1 MHKGA
6 KLRFVQSTRMEL
18 YVKSVRKYGAAL
30 IAVLLLGSIIQTN
43 VAEAGMK
50 FAPDIPLLGL
60 LVEDGLEFGRSPNV
74 VFGKG
79 NLDTQETWLRCDDID
94 DKICTDAVG
103 IIGYVNLT
111 VCTDASNVACIA
123 DVWAVDSAGKKIAGK
138 LVKSVP
144 LDYGKFTFKENVALN
159 MPEGTGQGALWQ
171 IPGVINGAGKDT
183 YFVSSQ
189 FMLFQP
195 EKKAGEPIRA
205 GKIFLSEFKTDIS
218 PVEEIPGQY
227 KLIQPRDNGT
237 ARASWVNWGDTGN
250 WYLPDGSRC
259 VGTDVNVCEAVRE
272 FPAGY
277 RFGVSLRMGT
287 KLSGWYHGRLALP
300 EVTIK
305 DWKTGQ
311 EISVEAEPVRVP
323 TLNFSVPNAEIPQ
336 KVRDIV
342 FTDRYF
348 GKNGDGIREARIND
362 GSSSPVMVDLVAA
375 FTPAYKDK
383 ATSTNT
389 TWAFKAMNYGQ
400 NSADV
405 QKCSDN
411 TGNVAGLVTTNALT
425 YLPGPPTF
433 DKESQSLVYK
443 VASPHFEANGSLAS
457 GSYDLSMR
465 SDIARC
471 LYGFS
476 SAPIKAEISITSD
489 DGEKKVATTI
499 VNEKNGWLYLSAKGF
514 TFSSP
519 TINVKLSQE
528 KVVVVPTPT
537 PTPSAVASV
546 APVAKKSVTIT
557 CVKGKTTKKVSGE
570 SPKCPA
576 GYKKK

>member
-1 MHKGA
+1 MG
-6 KLRFVQSTRMEL
+6 F

-30 IAVLLLGSIIQTN
+30 VAALLLGSLVQANTAN
-43 VAEAGMK
+43 AGMK

-60 LVEDGLEFGRSPNV
+60 LIEDGLEFGRSPNV

-79 NLDTQETWLRCDDID
+79 NLDSQETWLRCDDLE
-94 DKICTDAVG
+94 DKICTDAAG

-111 VCTDASNVACIA
+111 VCTDASSVACIA
-123 DVWAVDSAGKKIAGK
+123 DVWAVDSAGKKIPGK

-144 LDYGKFTFKENVALN
+144 LDYGKFTFKENVAIN
-159 MPEGTGQGALWQ
+159 MPDGTGQGALWQ
-171 IPGVINGAGKDT
+171 IPGVINSAGKDT

-189 FMLFQP
+189 FMLAQP
-195 EKKAGEPIRA
+195 EKKAGEPISAR
-205 GKIFLSEFKTDIS
+205 KIFLSELKTGIS

-227 KLIQPRDNGT
+227 RLIQPRDNGT

-300 EVTIK
+300 DVTIK
-305 DWKTGQ
+305 NWKTGQ

-348 GKNGDGIREARIND
+348 GKSGDGIREARIND
-362 GSSSPVMVDLVAA
+362 GSSSAVMVDLAAA
-375 FTPAYKDK
+375 FAPAYKDK

-400 NSADV
+400 NSSDV

-433 DKESQSLVYK
+433 DKESQSLTYK
-443 VASPHFEANGSLAS
+443 VASPHYEANGSLAS

-489 DGEKKVATTI
+489 EGEKKVATTI

-528 KVVVVPTPT
+528 KVV
-537 PTPSAVASV
+537 
-546 APVAKKSVTIT
+546 APVASKKVTIS
-557 CVKGKTTKKVSGE
+557 CVKGKTTKKVTAV

>member
-1 MHKGA
+1 MG
-6 KLRFVQSTRMEL
+6 F

-30 IAVLLLGSIIQTN
+30 VAALLLGSLVQANTAN
-43 VAEAGMK
+43 AGMK

-60 LVEDGLEFGRSPNV
+60 LIEDGLEFGRSPNV

-79 NLDTQETWLRCDDID
+79 NLDSQETWLRCDDLD
-94 DKICTDAVG
+94 DKICTDAAG

-111 VCTDASNVACIA
+111 VCTDASSVACIA
-123 DVWAVDSAGKKIAGK
+123 DVWAVDSAGKKIIGK

-144 LDYGKFTFKENVALN
+144 LDYGKFTFKENVAIN
-159 MPEGTGQGALWQ
+159 MPDGTGQGALWQ
-171 IPGVINGAGKDT
+171 IPGVINSAGKDT

-189 FMLFQP
+189 FMLAQP
-195 EKKAGEPIRA
+195 EKKAGEPISAR
-205 GKIFLSEFKTDIS
+205 KIFLSELKTGIS

-227 KLIQPRDNGT
+227 RLIQPRDNGT

-300 EVTIK
+300 DVTIK
-305 DWKTGQ
+305 NWKTGQ
-311 EISVEAEPVRVP
+311 EISVEAEPVRLP

-348 GKNGDGIREARIND
+348 GKSGDGIREARIND
-362 GSSSPVMVDLVAA
+362 GSSSAVMVDLAAA
-375 FTPAYKDK
+375 FAPAYKDK

-400 NSADV
+400 NSSDV

-433 DKESQSLVYK
+433 DKESQSLTYK
-443 VASPHFEANGSLAS
+443 VASPHYEANGSLAS

-489 DGEKKVATTI
+489 EGEKKVATTI

-528 KVVVVPTPT
+528 KVV
-537 PTPSAVASV
+537 
-546 APVAKKSVTIT
+546 APVASKKVTIS
-557 CVKGKTTKKVSGE
+557 CVKGKTTKKVTAV

>member
-1 MHKGA
+1 
-6 KLRFVQSTRMEL
+6 
-18 YVKSVRKYGAAL
+18 VKSVRKYGAAL
-30 IAVLLLGSIIQTN
+30 VAALLLGSMVQAN
-43 VAEAGMK
+43 VASAGMK

-60 LVEDGLEFGRSPNV
+60 LIEDGLEFGRSPNV

-79 NLDTQETWLRCDDID
+79 NLDSQETWLRCDDLD
-94 DKICTDAVG
+94 DKICTDAAG

-111 VCTDASNVACIA
+111 VCTDASSVACIA
-123 DVWAVDSAGKKIAGK
+123 DVWAVDSAGKKIPGK

-144 LDYGKFTFKENVALN
+144 LDYGKFTFKENVAIN
-159 MPEGTGQGALWQ
+159 MPDGTGQGALWQ
-171 IPGVINGAGKDT
+171 IPGVINSAGKDT

-189 FMLFQP
+189 FMLAQP
-195 EKKAGEPIRA
+195 EKKAGEPISAR
-205 GKIFLSEFKTDIS
+205 KIFLSELKTGIS

-227 KLIQPRDNGT
+227 RLIQPRDNGT
-237 ARASWVNWGDTGN
+237 ARASWVNWGDSGN

-300 EVTIK
+300 DVTIK
-305 DWKTGQ
+305 NWKTGQ

-348 GKNGDGIREARIND
+348 GKSGDGIREARIND
-362 GSSSPVMVDLVAA
+362 GSSSAVMVDLAAA
-375 FTPAYKDK
+375 FAPAYKDK

-400 NSADV
+400 NSSDV

-433 DKESQSLVYK
+433 DKESQSLTYK
-443 VASPHFEANGSLAS
+443 VASPHYEANGSLAS

-489 DGEKKVATTI
+489 EGEKKVATTI

-528 KVVVVPTPT
+528 KVVT
-537 PTPSAVASV
+537 
-546 APVAKKSVTIT
+546 PVAKQKVTIS
-557 CVKGKTTKKVSGE
+557 CVKGKTTKKVTAV

>member
-1 MHKGA
+1 MG
-6 KLRFVQSTRMEL
+6 F

-30 IAVLLLGSIIQTN
+30 VAGLLLGSLVQANTAN
-43 VAEAGMK
+43 AGMK

-60 LVEDGLEFGRSPNV
+60 LIEDGLEFGRSPNV

-79 NLDTQETWLRCDDID
+79 NLDSQETWLRCDDLD
-94 DKICTDAVG
+94 DKICTDAAG

-111 VCTDASNVACIA
+111 VCTDASSVACIA
-123 DVWAVDSAGKKIAGK
+123 DVWAVDSAGKKIPGK

-144 LDYGKFTFKENVALN
+144 LDYGKFTFKENVAINL
-159 MPEGTGQGALWQ
+159 PDGTGQGALWQ
-171 IPGVINGAGKDT
+171 IPGVINSAGKDT

-189 FMLFQP
+189 FMLAQP
-195 EKKAGEPIRA
+195 EKKAGEPISAR
-205 GKIFLSEFKTDIS
+205 KIFLSELKTGIS

-227 KLIQPRDNGT
+227 RLIQPRDNGT

-300 EVTIK
+300 DVTIK
-305 DWKTGQ
+305 NWKTGQ
-311 EISVEAEPVRVP
+311 EISVEAEPVRLP

-348 GKNGDGIREARIND
+348 GKSGDGIREARIND
-362 GSSSPVMVDLVAA
+362 GSSSAVMVDLAAA
-375 FTPAYKDK
+375 FAPAYKDK

-400 NSADV
+400 NSSDV

-433 DKESQSLVYK
+433 DKESQSLTYK
-443 VASPHFEANGSLAS
+443 VASPHYEANGSLAS

-489 DGEKKVATTI
+489 EGEKKVATTI

-528 KVVVVPTPT
+528 KVV
-537 PTPSAVASV
+537 
-546 APVAKKSVTIT
+546 APVASKKVTIS
-557 CVKGKTTKKVSGE
+557 CVKGKTTKKVTAV

>member
-1 MHKGA
+1 MKFK
-6 KLRFVQSTRMEL
+6 KLFA
-18 YVKSVRKYGAAL
+18 GL
-30 IAVLLLGSIIQTN
+30 IAAFFLTSLVQAS
-43 VAEAGMK
+43 VANAGMK
-50 FAPDIPLLGL
+50 FSPDIPLLGL
-60 LVEDGLEFGRSPNV
+60 YIEDGVELWRSPNV

-79 NLDTQETWLRCDDID
+79 NLDSQETWLRCDDID

-123 DVWAVDSAGKKIAGK
+123 DVWAVDPTGKKIAGK

-144 LDYGKFTFKENVALN
+144 LDYGKFTFKENVAINL
-159 MPEGTGQGALWQ
+159 PDGTGQGALWQ
-171 IPGVINGAGKDT
+171 IPGVTNSAGKDT

-189 FMLFQP
+189 FMLAQP
-195 EKKAGEPIRA
+195 NKKAGEQISA
-205 GKIFLSEFKTDIS
+205 GKIFLSELKTGIS

-227 KLIQPRDNGT
+227 KLIHPRDNGT
-237 ARASWVNWGDTGN
+237 TRASWVNWGDSGSWN
-250 WYLPDGSRC
+250 LPDGSRC
-259 VGTDVNVCEAVRE
+259 AGIDLTFCEAIRE
-272 FPAGY
+272 FPVGY
-277 RFGVSLRMGT
+277 RFGVSLRMGS

-305 DWKTGQ
+305 DWKNGQ

-323 TLNFSVPNAEIPQ
+323 TLDFSVPNAEIPQ

-348 GKNGDGIREARIND
+348 GKSGDGIREARIND

-375 FTPAYKDK
+375 FAPAYKDK
-383 ATSTNT
+383 ATSTTT

-400 NSADV
+400 NSAAV

-433 DKESQSLVYK
+433 DKETQSLTYK
-443 VASPHFEANGSLAS
+443 VASPHYEANGSLAS

-471 LYGFS
+471 IYGFS
-476 SAPIKAEISITSD
+476 NAPIKAEISITSD
-489 DGEKKVATTI
+489 EGEKKVATTI

-528 KVVVVPTPT
+528 KVAA
-537 PTPSAVASV
+537 PTPSATPVATV
-546 APVAKKSVTIT
+546 TVAKKSVTIT
-557 CVKGKTTKKVSGE
+557 CVKGKTTKKVIGT

>member
-1 MHKGA
+1 MG
-6 KLRFVQSTRMEL
+6 F
-18 YVKSVRKYGAAL
+18 YVKTVRKYGAAL
-30 IAVLLLGSIIQTN
+30 VAALLLGSLVQANTAN
-43 VAEAGMK
+43 AGMK

-60 LVEDGLEFGRSPNV
+60 LIEDGLEFGRSPNV

-79 NLDTQETWLRCDDID
+79 NLDSQETWLRCDDLD
-94 DKICTDAVG
+94 DKICTDAAG

-111 VCTDASNVACIA
+111 VCTDASSVACIA
-123 DVWAVDSAGKKIAGK
+123 DVWAVDSAGKKIPGK

-144 LDYGKFTFKENVALN
+144 LDYGKFTFKENVAIN
-159 MPEGTGQGALWQ
+159 MPDGTGQGALWQ
-171 IPGVINGAGKDT
+171 IPGVINSAGKDT

-189 FMLFQP
+189 FMLAQP
-195 EKKAGEPIRA
+195 EKKAGEPISAR
-205 GKIFLSEFKTDIS
+205 KIFLSELKTGIS

-227 KLIQPRDNGT
+227 RLIQPRDNGT
-237 ARASWVNWGDTGN
+237 ARASWVNWGDSGN

-300 EVTIK
+300 DVTIK
-305 DWKTGQ
+305 NWKTGQ

-348 GKNGDGIREARIND
+348 GKSGDGIREARIND
-362 GSSSPVMVDLVAA
+362 GSSSAVMVDLAAA
-375 FTPAYKDK
+375 FAPAYKDK

-400 NSADV
+400 NSSDV

-433 DKESQSLVYK
+433 DKESQSLTYK
-443 VASPHFEANGSLAS
+443 VASPHYEANGSLAS

-489 DGEKKVATTI
+489 EGEKKVATTI

-528 KVVVVPTPT
+528 KVV
-537 PTPSAVASV
+537 
-546 APVAKKSVTIT
+546 APVASKKVTIS
-557 CVKGKTTKKVSGE
+557 CVKGKTTKKVTAV

>member
-1 MHKGA
+1 MG
-6 KLRFVQSTRMEL
+6 F

-30 IAVLLLGSIIQTN
+30 VAALLLGSLVQAN
-43 VAEAGMK
+43 VASAGMK

-60 LVEDGLEFGRSPNV
+60 LIEDGLEFGRSPNV

-79 NLDTQETWLRCDDID
+79 NLDSQETWLRCDDLD
-94 DKICTDAVG
+94 DKICTDAAG

-111 VCTDASNVACIA
+111 VCTDASSVACIA
-123 DVWAVDSAGKKIAGK
+123 DVWAVDSAGKKIPGK

-144 LDYGKFTFKENVALN
+144 LDYGKFTFKENVAIN
-159 MPEGTGQGALWQ
+159 MPDGTGQGALWQ
-171 IPGVINGAGKDT
+171 IPGVINSAGKDT

-189 FMLFQP
+189 FMLAQP
-195 EKKAGEPIRA
+195 EKKAGEPISAR
-205 GKIFLSEFKTDIS
+205 KIFLSELKTGIS

-227 KLIQPRDNGT
+227 RLIQPRDNGT
-237 ARASWVNWGDTGN
+237 ARASWVNWGDSGN

-300 EVTIK
+300 DVTIK
-305 DWKTGQ
+305 NWKTGQ

-348 GKNGDGIREARIND
+348 GKSGDGIREARIND
-362 GSSSPVMVDLVAA
+362 GSSSAVMVDLAAA
-375 FTPAYKDK
+375 FAPAYKDK

-400 NSADV
+400 NSSDV

-433 DKESQSLVYK
+433 DKESQSLTYK
-443 VASPHFEANGSLAS
+443 VASPHYEANGSLAS

-489 DGEKKVATTI
+489 EGEKKVATTI

-528 KVVVVPTPT
+528 KVVT
-537 PTPSAVASV
+537 
-546 APVAKKSVTIT
+546 PVAKQKVTIS
-557 CVKGKTTKKVSGE
+557 CVKGKTTKKVTAV

>member
-1 MHKGA
+1 M
-6 KLRFVQSTRMEL
+6 
-18 YVKSVRKYGAAL
+18 AA
-30 IAVLLLGSIIQTN
+30 LLLGSLVEAN
-43 VAEAGMK
+43 VAHAGMK

-60 LVEDGLEFGRSPNV
+60 LIEDGLEFGRSPNV

-79 NLDTQETWLRCDDID
+79 NLDSQETWLRCDDIE
-94 DKICTDAVG
+94 DKICTEAAG

-123 DVWAVDSAGKKIAGK
+123 DVWAVDSAGKKIPGK

-144 LDYGKFTFKENVALN
+144 LDYGKFTFKENVAINL
-159 MPEGTGQGALWQ
+159 PDGTGQGALWQ
-171 IPGVINGAGKDT
+171 LPGVINSAGKDT

-189 FMLFQP
+189 FMLAQP
-195 EKKAGEPIRA
+195 DKKAGEPISAR
-205 GKIFLSEFKTDIS
+205 KIFLSEFKTGIS

-227 KLIQPRDNGT
+227 RLIQPRDNGT

-272 FPAGY
+272 FPVGY

-300 EVTIK
+300 DVTIK
-305 DWKTGQ
+305 NWKTGQ

-348 GKNGDGIREARIND
+348 GKSGDGIREARIND
-362 GSSSPVMVDLVAA
+362 GSSSPVMVDLAAA
-375 FTPAYKDK
+375 FAPAYKDK

-400 NSADV
+400 NSTDV

-433 DKESQSLVYK
+433 DKESQSLTYK
-443 VASPHFEANGSLAS
+443 VASPHYEANGSLAS

-476 SAPIKAEISITSD
+476 NAPIKAEISITSD

-528 KVVVVPTPT
+528 KVAA
-537 PTPSAVASV
+537 PTPSATPVATV
-546 APVAKKSVTIT
+546 TVAKKSVTIT
-557 CVKGKTTKKVSGE
+557 CVKGKTTKKVSGT
-570 SPKCPA
+570 SPKCPT

>member
-1 MHKGA
+1 
-6 KLRFVQSTRMEL
+6 
-18 YVKSVRKYGAAL
+18 VKSVRKYGAAL
-30 IAVLLLGSIIQTN
+30 IAALLLGSVIQTN

-79 NLDTQETWLRCDDID
+79 NLDSQETWLRCDDID

-159 MPEGTGQGALWQ
+159 MPEGTGQGVLWQ
-171 IPGVINGAGKDT
+171 LPGVINGAGKDT

-287 KLSGWYHGRLALP
+287 KLSGWYHGRLSLP

-433 DKESQSLVYK
+433 NKESQSLVYK

-528 KVVVVPTPT
+528 KVVAAPTPT

>member
-1 MHKGA
+1 M
-6 KLRFVQSTRMEL
+6 
-18 YVKSVRKYGAAL
+18 KSVRKFGAAL
-30 IAVLLLGSIIQTN
+30 VAALLLGSLVQAN
-43 VAEAGMK
+43 VASAGMK

-60 LVEDGLEFGRSPNV
+60 YIEDGVELWRSPNV

-79 NLDTQETWLRCDDID
+79 NLDSQETWLRCDDID

-111 VCTDASNVACIA
+111 VCTDASTVACIA
-123 DVWAVDSAGKKIAGK
+123 DVWAVDPAGKKIPGK

-144 LDYGKFTFKENVALN
+144 LDYGKFTFKENATINL
-159 MPEGTGQGALWQ
+159 PDGTGQGALWQ
-171 IPGVINGAGKDT
+171 IPGVTNSAGKDT

-189 FMLFQP
+189 FMLAQP
-195 EKKAGEPIRA
+195 NKKAGEPISA
-205 GKIFLSEFKTDIS
+205 GKMYLSELKTGIS

-227 KLIQPRDNGT
+227 KLIHPRDNGT
-237 ARASWVNWGDTGN
+237 ARASWVNWGDSGSWN
-250 WYLPDGSRC
+250 LPDGSRC
-259 VGTDVNVCEAVRE
+259 AGIDLTVCEAIRE

-277 RFGVSLRMGT
+277 RFGLSLRMGT

-300 EVTIK
+300 DVTIK

-348 GKNGDGIREARIND
+348 GKSGDGIREARIND
-362 GSSSPVMVDLVAA
+362 GSSSPVMVDLAAA
-375 FTPAYKDK
+375 FAPAYKDK

-433 DKESQSLVYK
+433 DKETQSLTYK
-443 VASPHFEANGSLAS
+443 VASPHYEANGSLAS

-471 LYGFS
+471 IYGFS
-476 SAPIKAEISITSD
+476 NAPIKAEISITSD

-528 KVVVVPTPT
+528 KVAT
-537 PTPSAVASV
+537 PTPSATPVATV
-546 APVAKKSVTIT
+546 TVAKKSVTIT
-557 CVKGKTTKKVSGE
+557 CVKGKTTKKVSGT

>member
-1 MHKGA
+1 M
-6 KLRFVQSTRMEL
+6 
-18 YVKSVRKYGAAL
+18 KSVRKYGAAL
-30 IAVLLLGSIIQTN
+30 IAALLLGSVIQTN

-79 NLDTQETWLRCDDID
+79 NLDSQETWLRCDDID

-103 IIGYVNLT
+103 IIGNVNLT

-171 IPGVINGAGKDT
+171 LPGVINGAGKDT

-205 GKIFLSEFKTDIS
+205 GKIFLSEFKTNIS

-342 FTDRYF
+342 FTNRYF

-528 KVVVVPTPT
+528 KVVVPTPT
-537 PTPSAVASV
+537 PTQSAVASI

-557 CVKGKTTKKVSGE
+557 CIKGKTTKKVSGE
-570 SPKCPA
+570 SPKCPT

>member
-1 MHKGA
+1 MNPKKKIFTA
-6 KLRFVQSTRMEL
+6 
-18 YVKSVRKYGAAL
+18 
-30 IAVLLLGSIIQTN
+30 LLGSFVAASLVLAN
-43 VAEAGMK
+43 VAHAGMK
-50 FAPDIPLLGL
+50 FSPDIPLLGL
-60 LVEDGLEFGRSPNV
+60 QIEEGVELGRSPNV

-79 NLDTQETWLRCDDID
+79 NLDSQETWLRCDDLD
-94 DKICTDAVG
+94 DKICTDAAG

-123 DVWAVDSAGKKIAGK
+123 DFWAVDPSGKKIPGK
-138 LVKSVP
+138 LIKSVP
-144 LDYGKFTFKENVALN
+144 VDYGKFTFKENFAINL
-159 MPEGTGQGALWQ
+159 PEGTGQGAVWQ
-171 IPGVINGAGKDT
+171 LPGVANSAGKDT

-189 FMLFQP
+189 FMLAQP
-195 EKKAGEPIRA
+195 EKKAGQPISA
-205 GKIFLSEFKTDIS
+205 GKIFLSGLTTGIS
-218 PVEEIPGQY
+218 PVEEITGQY

-237 ARASWVNWGDTGN
+237 ARASWVNWGDTGS
-250 WYLPDGSRC
+250 WMLPDGSRC
-259 VGTDVNVCEAVRE
+259 AGIDLTVCEAIRE
-272 FPAGY
+272 FPTGY
-277 RFGVSLRMGT
+277 RFGVTLRMGT

-300 EVTIK
+300 DVTIK
-305 DWKTGQ
+305 NWKTGQ
-311 EISVEAEPVRVP
+311 EISIEAEPVRVP
-323 TLNFSVPNAEIPQ
+323 TLDFSVPNAQIPQ

-342 FTDRYF
+342 FTDKYF
-348 GKNGDGIREARIND
+348 GKSGDGIREARIND
-362 GSSSPVMVDLVAA
+362 GSSAPWMVDLVAA
-375 FTPAYKDK
+375 FAPAYKDK

-389 TWAFKAMNYGQ
+389 YWAFKAMNYGQ
-400 NSADV
+400 NSTEV

-411 TGNVAGLVTTNALT
+411 TGNVAGLVTTNSLT

-433 DKESQSLVYK
+433 DKESQSLTYK
-443 VASPHFEANGSLAS
+443 VASPHFEANGSVAS

-476 SAPIKAEISITSD
+476 NAPIKAEISITSD

-528 KVVVVPTPT
+528 KVVVTPTPT
-537 PTPSAVASV
+537 PTPSAAASM

-557 CVKGKTTKKVSGE
+557 CVKGKTTKTVSGT

>member
-1 MHKGA
+1 MG
-6 KLRFVQSTRMEL
+6 FC
-18 YVKSVRKYGAAL
+18 VKSVRKFGAAL
-30 IAVLLLGSIIQTN
+30 VAALLSGSLVQAN
-43 VAEAGMK
+43 VAQAGMK
-50 FAPDIPLLGL
+50 FAPEIPLLGL
-60 LVEDGLEFGRSPNV
+60 YIEDGVELWRSPNV

-79 NLDTQETWLRCDDID
+79 NLDSQETWLRCDDID

-123 DVWAVDSAGKKIAGK
+123 DVWAVDPAGKKIPGK

-144 LDYGKFTFKENVALN
+144 LDYGKFTFKENAAINL
-159 MPEGTGQGALWQ
+159 PDGTGQGALWQ
-171 IPGVINGAGKDT
+171 IPGVTNSAGKDT

-189 FMLFQP
+189 FMLAQP
-195 EKKAGEPIRA
+195 EKKAGEAIST
-205 GKIFLSEFKTDIS
+205 GKIFLSELKTGIS

-227 KLIQPRDNGT
+227 KLIHPRDNGT
-237 ARASWVNWGDTGN
+237 ARASWTNWGDSGSWN
-250 WYLPDGSRC
+250 LPDGSRC
-259 VGTDVNVCEAVRE
+259 AGIDLTVCEAIRE
-272 FPAGY
+272 FPTGY
-277 RFGVSLRMGT
+277 RFGLSLRIGT

-300 EVTIK
+300 DVTIK
-305 DWKTGQ
+305 DWKNGQ

-348 GKNGDGIREARIND
+348 GKSGDGIREARIND
-362 GSSSPVMVDLVAA
+362 GSSSPVMVDLAAA
-375 FTPAYKDK
+375 FAPAYKDK

-405 QKCSDN
+405 QKCSDS

-433 DKESQSLVYK
+433 DKESQSLTYK
-443 VASPHFEANGSLAS
+443 VASPHYEANGSLAS

-489 DGEKKVATTI
+489 EGEKKVATTI

-519 TINVKLSQE
+519 TINVKLSQD
-528 KVVVVPTPT
+528 KAAVVAPTP
-537 PTPSAVASV
+537 VATDN
-546 APVAKKSVTIT
+546 VAKKKVTIS
-557 CVKGKTTKKVSGE
+557 CVKGKTTKKVTAV

>member
-1 MHKGA
+1 MG
-6 KLRFVQSTRMEL
+6 F

-30 IAVLLLGSIIQTN
+30 VAALLLGSLVQANTAN
-43 VAEAGMK
+43 AGMK

-60 LVEDGLEFGRSPNV
+60 LIEDGLEFGRSPNV

-79 NLDTQETWLRCDDID
+79 NLDSQETWLRCDDLE
-94 DKICTDAVG
+94 DKICTDAAG

-111 VCTDASNVACIA
+111 VCTDASSVACIA
-123 DVWAVDSAGKKIAGK
+123 DVWAVDSAGKKIPGK

-144 LDYGKFTFKENVALN
+144 LDYGKFTFKENVAINL
-159 MPEGTGQGALWQ
+159 PDGTGQGALWQ
-171 IPGVINGAGKDT
+171 IPGVINSAGKDT

-189 FMLFQP
+189 FMLAQP
-195 EKKAGEPIRA
+195 EKKVGEPISAR
-205 GKIFLSEFKTDIS
+205 KIFLSELKTGIS

-227 KLIQPRDNGT
+227 RLIQPRDNGT

-300 EVTIK
+300 DVTIK
-305 DWKTGQ
+305 NWKTGQ

-348 GKNGDGIREARIND
+348 GKSGDGIREARIND
-362 GSSSPVMVDLVAA
+362 GSSSAVMVDLAAA
-375 FTPAYKDK
+375 FAPAYKDK

-400 NSADV
+400 NSSDV

-433 DKESQSLVYK
+433 DKESQSLTYK
-443 VASPHFEANGSLAS
+443 VASPHYEANGSLAS

-489 DGEKKVATTI
+489 EGEKKVATTI

-514 TFSSP
+514 TFSAP

-528 KVVVVPTPT
+528 KVV
-537 PTPSAVASV
+537 
-546 APVAKKSVTIT
+546 APVASKKITIS
-557 CVKGKTTKKVSGE
+557 CVKGKTTKKVTAV

>member
-1 MHKGA
+1 MG
-6 KLRFVQSTRMEL
+6 F
-18 YVKSVRKYGAAL
+18 YVKSVRKYVAAFV
-30 IAVLLLGSIIQTN
+30 AALLLGSMVQAN
-43 VAEAGMK
+43 VANAGMK

-60 LVEDGLEFGRSPNV
+60 YIEDGVELWRSPNV

-79 NLDTQETWLRCDDID
+79 NLDSQETWLRCDDID

-171 IPGVINGAGKDT
+171 LPGVINGAGKDT

-528 KVVVVPTPT
+528 KVVVPTPT

-570 SPKCPA
+570 SPKCPT

>member
-1 MHKGA
+1 M
-6 KLRFVQSTRMEL
+6 
-18 YVKSVRKYGAAL
+18 KSVRKYGAAL
-30 IAVLLLGSIIQTN
+30 VAALLLGSSVQAN
-43 VAEAGMK
+43 VAHAGMK

-60 LVEDGLEFGRSPNV
+60 LIEDGLEFGRSPNV

-79 NLDTQETWLRCDDID
+79 NLDSQETWLRCDDID

-123 DVWAVDSAGKKIAGK
+123 DVWAVDPAGKKIPGK

-159 MPEGTGQGALWQ
+159 LPEGTGQGALWQ
-171 IPGVINGAGKDT
+171 LPGVINGAGKDT

-205 GKIFLSEFKTDIS
+205 GKIYLSELKTDIS

-272 FPAGY
+272 FPTGY

-287 KLSGWYHGRLALP
+287 KLSGWYHGRVALP
-300 EVTIK
+300 DVTIK

-348 GKNGDGIREARIND
+348 GKSGDGIREARIND
-362 GSSSPVMVDLVAA
+362 GSSSPVMVDLAAA
-375 FTPAYKDK
+375 FAPAYKDK

-400 NSADV
+400 NSAAV

-433 DKESQSLVYK
+433 DKETQSLTYK
-443 VASPHFEANGSLAS
+443 VASPHYEANGSLAS

-471 LYGFS
+471 IYGFS
-476 SAPIKAEISITSD
+476 NAPIKAEISITSD
-489 DGEKKVATTI
+489 EGEKKVATTI

-528 KVVVVPTPT
+528 KVAA
-537 PTPSAVASV
+537 PTPSATPVATV
-546 APVAKKSVTIT
+546 TVAKKSVTIT
-557 CVKGKTTKKVSGE
+557 CVKGKTTKKVSGT
-570 SPKCPA
+570 SPKCPT

>member
-1 MHKGA
+1 MG
-6 KLRFVQSTRMEL
+6 F

-30 IAVLLLGSIIQTN
+30 VAALLLGSLVQANTAN
-43 VAEAGMK
+43 AGMK

-60 LVEDGLEFGRSPNV
+60 LIEDGLEFGRSPNV

-79 NLDTQETWLRCDDID
+79 NLDSQETWLRCDDLD
-94 DKICTDAVG
+94 DKICTDAAG

-111 VCTDASNVACIA
+111 VCTDASSVACIA
-123 DVWAVDSAGKKIAGK
+123 DVWAVDSAGKKIPGK

-144 LDYGKFTFKENVALN
+144 LDYGKFTFKENVAIN
-159 MPEGTGQGALWQ
+159 MPDGTGQGALWQ
-171 IPGVINGAGKDT
+171 IPGVINSAGKDT

-189 FMLFQP
+189 FMLAQP
-195 EKKAGEPIRA
+195 EKKAGEPISAR
-205 GKIFLSEFKTDIS
+205 KIFLSELKTGIS

-227 KLIQPRDNGT
+227 RLIQPRDNGT

-300 EVTIK
+300 DVTIK
-305 DWKTGQ
+305 NWKTGQ

-348 GKNGDGIREARIND
+348 GKSGDGIREARIND
-362 GSSSPVMVDLVAA
+362 GSSSAVMVDLAAA
-375 FTPAYKDK
+375 FAPAYKDK

-400 NSADV
+400 NSSDV

-433 DKESQSLVYK
+433 DKESQSLTYK
-443 VASPHFEANGSLAS
+443 VASPHYEENGSLAS

-489 DGEKKVATTI
+489 EGEKKVATTI

-528 KVVVVPTPT
+528 KVV
-537 PTPSAVASV
+537 
-546 APVAKKSVTIT
+546 APVASKKVTIS
-557 CVKGKTTKKVSGE
+557 CVKGKTTKKVTAV

>member
-1 MHKGA
+1 M
-6 KLRFVQSTRMEL
+6 
-18 YVKSVRKYGAAL
+18 KSVRKYGAAL
-30 IAVLLLGSIIQTN
+30 VAALLLGSLVQANTAN
-43 VAEAGMK
+43 AGMK

-60 LVEDGLEFGRSPNV
+60 LIEDGLEFGRSPNV

-79 NLDTQETWLRCDDID
+79 NLDSQETWLRCDDLE
-94 DKICTDAVG
+94 DKICTDAAG

-111 VCTDASNVACIA
+111 VCTDASSVACIA
-123 DVWAVDSAGKKIAGK
+123 DVWAVDSAGKKIPGK

-144 LDYGKFTFKENVALN
+144 LDYGKFTFKENVAINL
-159 MPEGTGQGALWQ
+159 PDGTGQGALWQ
-171 IPGVINGAGKDT
+171 IPGVINSAGKDT

-189 FMLFQP
+189 FMLAQP
-195 EKKAGEPIRA
+195 EKKAGEPISAR
-205 GKIFLSEFKTDIS
+205 KIFLSELKTGIS

-227 KLIQPRDNGT
+227 RLIQPRDNGT

-300 EVTIK
+300 DVTIK
-305 DWKTGQ
+305 NWKTGQ

-348 GKNGDGIREARIND
+348 GKSGDGIREARIND
-362 GSSSPVMVDLVAA
+362 GSSSAVMVDLAAA
-375 FTPAYKDK
+375 FAPAYKDK

-400 NSADV
+400 NSSDV

-433 DKESQSLVYK
+433 DKESQSLTYK
-443 VASPHFEANGSLAS
+443 VASPHYEANGSLAS

-489 DGEKKVATTI
+489 EGEKKVATTI

-514 TFSSP
+514 TFSAP

-528 KVVVVPTPT
+528 KVV
-537 PTPSAVASV
+537 
-546 APVAKKSVTIT
+546 APVASKKITIS
-557 CVKGKTTKKVSGE
+557 CVKGKTTKKVTAV

>member
-1 MHKGA
+1 MG
-6 KLRFVQSTRMEL
+6 F
-18 YVKSVRKYGAAL
+18 YVKSVRKFGAAL
-30 IAVLLLGSIIQTN
+30 VAALLLGSMVQAN
-43 VAEAGMK
+43 VASAGMK

-60 LVEDGLEFGRSPNV
+60 LIEDGLEFGRSPNV

-79 NLDTQETWLRCDDID
+79 NLDSQETWLRCDDLD
-94 DKICTDAVG
+94 DKICTDAAG

-111 VCTDASNVACIA
+111 VCTDASSVACIA
-123 DVWAVDSAGKKIAGK
+123 DVWAVDSAGKKIPGK

-144 LDYGKFTFKENVALN
+144 LDYGKFTFKENVAIN
-159 MPEGTGQGALWQ
+159 MPDGTGQGALWQ
-171 IPGVINGAGKDT
+171 IPGVINSAGKDT

-189 FMLFQP
+189 FMLAQP
-195 EKKAGEPIRA
+195 EKKAGEPISAR
-205 GKIFLSEFKTDIS
+205 KIFLSELKTGIS

-300 EVTIK
+300 DVTIK
-305 DWKTGQ
+305 NWKTGQ
-311 EISVEAEPVRVP
+311 EISVEAEPVRLP

-348 GKNGDGIREARIND
+348 GKSGDGIREARIND
-362 GSSSPVMVDLVAA
+362 GSSSAVMVDLAAA
-375 FTPAYKDK
+375 FAPAYKDK

-400 NSADV
+400 NSSDV

-433 DKESQSLVYK
+433 DKESQSLTYK
-443 VASPHFEANGSLAS
+443 VASPHYEANGSLAS

-489 DGEKKVATTI
+489 EGEKKVATTI

-519 TINVKLSQE
+519 TINVKLSQDKE
-528 KVVVVPTPT
+528 VVAPTPT
-537 PTPSAVASV
+537 PVATV
-546 APVAKKSVTIT
+546 TVAKKKSTIS
-557 CVKGKTTKKVSGE
+557 CVKGKTTKKVTGV
-570 SPKCPA
+570 SPKCPT

>member
-1 MHKGA
+1 
-6 KLRFVQSTRMEL
+6 MEL

-30 IAVLLLGSIIQTN
+30 IAALLLGSVIQTN

-79 NLDTQETWLRCDDID
+79 NLDSQETWLRCDDID

-159 MPEGTGQGALWQ
+159 MPEGTGQGALWKL
-171 IPGVINGAGKDT
+171 PGVINGAGKDT

-189 FMLFQP
+189 FVLFQP

-528 KVVVVPTPT
+528 KVVAAPTPT
-537 PTPSAVASV
+537 PIPSAVASV

-570 SPKCPA
+570 SPKCPT

>member
-1 MHKGA
+1 MG
-6 KLRFVQSTRMEL
+6 F
-18 YVKSVRKYGAAL
+18 YVKSVRKYGAVLVA
-30 IAVLLLGSIIQTN
+30 ALLLGSTVQAN
-43 VAEAGMK
+43 VANAGMK

-60 LVEDGLEFGRSPNV
+60 LIEEGLELGRSPNV

-79 NLDTQETWLRCDDID
+79 NLDSQETWLRCDDLD
-94 DKICTDAVG
+94 DKICTDAAG

-123 DVWAVDSAGKKIAGK
+123 DVWAVDPTGMKIPGK

-144 LDYGKFTFKENVALN
+144 KDYGKFTFKENVAIN
-159 MPEGTGQGALWQ
+159 MPDGTGQGALWQ
-171 IPGVINGAGKDT
+171 IPGVINSAGKDT

-189 FMLFQP
+189 FMLAQP
-195 EKKAGEPIRA
+195 EKKPGEPISAR
-205 GKIFLSEFKTDIS
+205 KIFLSGLNTGIS
-218 PVEEIPGQY
+218 PVEEITGQY
-227 KLIQPRDNGT
+227 KLIHPRDNGT
-237 ARASWVNWGDTGN
+237 KRASWVDWGDTGS

-259 VGTDVNVCEAVRE
+259 AGIDLTVCEAIRE

-300 EVTIK
+300 DVTIK
-305 DWKTGQ
+305 NWKTGQ

-342 FTDRYF
+342 FTERYF
-348 GKNGDGIREARIND
+348 GKSGDGIREARIND
-362 GSSSPVMVDLVAA
+362 GSSSPVMVDLAAA
-375 FTPAYKDK
+375 FAPAYKDK

-389 TWAFKAMNYGQ
+389 YWAFKAMNYGQ
-400 NSADV
+400 NSAEV

-433 DKESQSLVYK
+433 DKESQSLTYK
-443 VASPHFEANGSLAS
+443 VASPHYEANGTLAS

-471 LYGFS
+471 IYGFS
-476 SAPIKAEISITSD
+476 NAPIKAEISITSD
-489 DGEKKVATTI
+489 DGEKKVATTV

-514 TFSSP
+514 TFSAP
-519 TINVKLSQE
+519 TINVKLTQE
-528 KVVVVPTPT
+528 KVVAAAPTAT
-537 PTPSAVASV
+537 V
-546 APVAKKSVTIT
+546 PVAKKKSTIS
-557 CVKGKTTKKVSGE
+557 CVKGKTTKKVTAV

>member
-1 MHKGA
+1 
-6 KLRFVQSTRMEL
+6 
-18 YVKSVRKYGAAL
+18 VKSVRKFGAAL
-30 IAVLLLGSIIQTN
+30 IAALLLGSLVQAN
-43 VAEAGMK
+43 VASAGMK

-79 NLDTQETWLRCDDID
+79 NLDSQETWLRCDDID

-111 VCTDASNVACIA
+111 VCTEASNVACIA
-123 DVWAVDSAGKKIAGK
+123 DVWAVDSAGKKIPGK

-144 LDYGKFTFKENVALN
+144 LDYGKFTFKENVAIN

-171 IPGVINGAGKDT
+171 IPGVINSAGKDT

-195 EKKAGEPIRA
+195 EKKAGEPISA
-205 GKIFLSEFKTDIS
+205 GKIFLSEFKTGIS

-300 EVTIK
+300 DVTIK

-405 QKCSDN
+405 QKCSDS

-433 DKESQSLVYK
+433 DKESQSLTYK
-443 VASPHFEANGSLAS
+443 VASPHYEANGSLAS

-489 DGEKKVATTI
+489 EGEKKVATTI

-528 KVVVVPTPT
+528 KVAAPA
-537 PTPSAVASV
+537 PSATPVATV
-546 APVAKKSVTIT
+546 TVAKKSVTIT
-557 CVKGKTTKKVSGE
+557 CVKGKTTKKVSGT
-570 SPKCPA
+570 SPKCPT

>member
-1 MHKGA
+1 LG
-6 KLRFVQSTRMEL
+6 LVRRMGF
-18 YVKSVRKYGAAL
+18 YVKSVRKYVAAFL
-30 IAVLLLGSIIQTN
+30 AALLLGSMVQAN
-43 VAEAGMK
+43 VANAGMK

-60 LVEDGLEFGRSPNV
+60 YIEDGVELWRSPNV

-79 NLDTQETWLRCDDID
+79 NLDSQETWLRCDDID

-123 DVWAVDSAGKKIAGK
+123 DVWAVDPAGKKIPGK

-144 LDYGKFTFKENVALN
+144 LDYGKFTFKENVAISL
-159 MPEGTGQGALWQ
+159 PDGTGQGALWQ
-171 IPGVINGAGKDT
+171 IPGVANSAGKDT

-189 FMLFQP
+189 FMLAQP
-195 EKKAGEPIRA
+195 NKKAGEPISS
-205 GKIFLSEFKTDIS
+205 GKIFLSELKTGIS

-227 KLIQPRDNGT
+227 KLIHPRDNGT
-237 ARASWVNWGDTGN
+237 ARASWANWGDSGS
-250 WYLPDGSRC
+250 WKLPDGSRC
-259 VGTDVNVCEAVRE
+259 AAVDVAFCEAIRE
-272 FPAGY
+272 FPVGY

-300 EVTIK
+300 DVTIK
-305 DWKTGQ
+305 DWKNGQ

-323 TLNFSVPNAEIPQ
+323 TLDFSVPNAEIPQ
-336 KVRDIV
+336 KVREIV
-342 FTDRYF
+342 FTERYF
-348 GKNGDGIREARIND
+348 GKSGDGVREARIND
-362 GSSSPVMVDLVAA
+362 GSASPVMVDLAAA
-375 FTPAYKDK
+375 FAPAYKDK

-400 NSADV
+400 NSAEV
-405 QKCSDN
+405 QKCSNN

-433 DKESQSLVYK
+433 DKESQSLTYK
-443 VASPHFEANGSLAS
+443 VASPHYEANGSLAS

-471 LYGFS
+471 LYGFTN
-476 SAPIKAEISITSD
+476 APIKAEISITSD
-489 DGEKKVATTI
+489 EGEKKVATTI

-519 TINVKLSQE
+519 VINVKLSQE
-528 KVVVVPTPT
+528 KVVAAAPA
-537 PTPSAVASV
+537 PSESPVV
-546 APVAKKSVTIT
+546 APVAKKKVTIS
-557 CVKGKTTKKVSGE
+557 CVKGKTTKKVTAV

>member
-1 MHKGA
+1 MG
-6 KLRFVQSTRMEL
+6 F

-30 IAVLLLGSIIQTN
+30 VTALLLGSMVQAN
-43 VAEAGMK
+43 VANAGMK

-60 LVEDGLEFGRSPNV
+60 LIEDGLEFGRSPNV

-79 NLDTQETWLRCDDID
+79 NLDSQETWLRCDDLD
-94 DKICTDAVG
+94 DKICTDAAG

-111 VCTDASNVACIA
+111 VCTDASSVACIA
-123 DVWAVDSAGKKIAGK
+123 DVWAVDSSGKKIPGK

-144 LDYGKFTFKENVALN
+144 LDYGKFTFKENVAIN
-159 MPEGTGQGALWQ
+159 MPDGTGQGALWQ
-171 IPGVINGAGKDT
+171 IPGVINSAGKDT

-189 FMLFQP
+189 FMLAQP
-195 EKKAGEPIRA
+195 EKKAGEPISAR
-205 GKIFLSEFKTDIS
+205 KIFLSELKTGIS

-227 KLIQPRDNGT
+227 RLIQPRDNGT

-300 EVTIK
+300 DVTIK
-305 DWKTGQ
+305 NWKTGQ

-348 GKNGDGIREARIND
+348 GKSGDGIREARIND
-362 GSSSPVMVDLVAA
+362 GSSSAVMVELAAA
-375 FTPAYKDK
+375 FAPAYKDK

-400 NSADV
+400 NSSDV

-433 DKESQSLVYK
+433 DKESQSLTYK
-443 VASPHFEANGSLAS
+443 VASPHYEANGSLAS

-489 DGEKKVATTI
+489 EGEKKVATTI

-528 KVVVVPTPT
+528 KIVT
-537 PTPSAVASV
+537 
-546 APVAKKSVTIT
+546 PVAKQKVTIS
-557 CVKGKTTKKVSGE
+557 CVKGKTTKKVTAV

>member
-1 MHKGA
+1 M
-6 KLRFVQSTRMEL
+6 
-18 YVKSVRKYGAAL
+18 KSVRKYGAAL
-30 IAVLLLGSIIQTN
+30 IAALLLGSVIQTN

-79 NLDTQETWLRCDDID
+79 NLDSQETWLRCDDID

-103 IIGYVNLT
+103 IIGNVNLT

-171 IPGVINGAGKDT
+171 LPGVINGAGKDT

-405 QKCSDN
+405 QKCSDK

-433 DKESQSLVYK
+433 DKESQSLIYK

>member
-1 MHKGA
+1 V
-6 KLRFVQSTRMEL
+6 KL
-18 YVKSVRKYGAAL
+18 VRKYVAAVV
-30 IAVLLLGSIIQTN
+30 AALLLGSLVQAN
-43 VAEAGMK
+43 VASAGMK
-50 FAPDIPLLGL
+50 FSPDIPLLGL
-60 LVEDGLEFGRSPNV
+60 YIEDGVELWRSPNV

-79 NLDTQETWLRCDDID
+79 NLDAQETWLRCDDID

-123 DVWAVDSAGKKIAGK
+123 DVWAVDPAGKKIPGK

-144 LDYGKFTFKENVALN
+144 LDYGKFTFKENVAINL
-159 MPEGTGQGALWQ
+159 PDGTGQGALWQ
-171 IPGVINGAGKDT
+171 IPGVTNSAGKDT

-189 FMLFQP
+189 FMLAQP
-195 EKKAGEPIRA
+195 NKKAGEQISA
-205 GKIFLSEFKTDIS
+205 GKIFLSELKTGIS

-227 KLIQPRDNGT
+227 KLIHPRDNGT
-237 ARASWVNWGDTGN
+237 ARASWVNWGDSGSWN
-250 WYLPDGSRC
+250 LPDGSRC
-259 VGTDVNVCEAVRE
+259 AGIDLTVCEAIRE

-300 EVTIK
+300 DVTIR
-305 DWKTGQ
+305 DWKNGQ

-323 TLNFSVPNAEIPQ
+323 TLDFSVPNAEIPQ

-348 GKNGDGIREARIND
+348 GKSGDGIREARIND
-362 GSSSPVMVDLVAA
+362 GSSSPVMVDLAAA
-375 FTPAYKDK
+375 FAPAYKDK

-400 NSADV
+400 NSAAV

-411 TGNVAGLVTTNALT
+411 SGNIAGLVTTNSLT

-433 DKESQSLVYK
+433 DKETQSLTYK
-443 VASPHFEANGSLAS
+443 VASPHYEANGSLAS

-471 LYGFS
+471 IYGFS
-476 SAPIKAEISITSD
+476 NAPIKAEISITSD
-489 DGEKKVATTI
+489 EGEKKVATTI

-519 TINVKLSQE
+519 VINVKLSQE
-528 KVVVVPTPT
+528 KEIVATPT
-537 PTPSAVASV
+537 PTPSAVAKP
-546 APVAKKSVTIT
+546 AAKKSVTIS
-557 CVKGKTTKKVSGE
+557 CVKGKTTKKVTAV

>member
-1 MHKGA
+1 MG
-6 KLRFVQSTRMEL
+6 F

-30 IAVLLLGSIIQTN
+30 VAALLLGSLVQANTAN
-43 VAEAGMK
+43 AGMK

-60 LVEDGLEFGRSPNV
+60 LIEDGLEFGRSPNV

-79 NLDTQETWLRCDDID
+79 NLDSQETWLRCDDLE
-94 DKICTDAVG
+94 DKICTDAAG

-111 VCTDASNVACIA
+111 VCTDASSVACIA
-123 DVWAVDSAGKKIAGK
+123 DVWAVDSAGKKIPGK

-144 LDYGKFTFKENVALN
+144 LDYGKFTFKENVAIN
-159 MPEGTGQGALWQ
+159 MPDGTGQGALWQ
-171 IPGVINGAGKDT
+171 IPGVINSAGKDT

-189 FMLFQP
+189 FMLAQP
-195 EKKAGEPIRA
+195 EKKAGEPISAR
-205 GKIFLSEFKTDIS
+205 KIFLSELKTGIS

-227 KLIQPRDNGT
+227 RLIQPRDNGT

-300 EVTIK
+300 DVTIK
-305 DWKTGQ
+305 NWKTGQ
-311 EISVEAEPVRVP
+311 EISVEAEPVRLP

-348 GKNGDGIREARIND
+348 GKSGDGIREARIND
-362 GSSSPVMVDLVAA
+362 GSSSAVMVDLAAA
-375 FTPAYKDK
+375 FAPAYKDK

-400 NSADV
+400 NSSDV

-433 DKESQSLVYK
+433 DKESQSLTYK
-443 VASPHFEANGSLAS
+443 VASPHYEANGSLAS

-489 DGEKKVATTI
+489 EGEKKVATTI

-528 KVVVVPTPT
+528 KVV
-537 PTPSAVASV
+537 
-546 APVAKKSVTIT
+546 APVASKKVTIS
-557 CVKGKTTKKVSGE
+557 CVKGKTTKKVTAV

>member
-1 MHKGA
+1 M
-6 KLRFVQSTRMEL
+6 
-18 YVKSVRKYGAAL
+18 KSVRKYGAAL
-30 IAVLLLGSIIQTN
+30 VAALLLGSLVQANTAN
-43 VAEAGMK
+43 AGMK

-60 LVEDGLEFGRSPNV
+60 LIEDGLEFGRSPNV

-79 NLDTQETWLRCDDID
+79 NLDSQETWLRCDDLE
-94 DKICTDAVG
+94 DKICTDAAG

-111 VCTDASNVACIA
+111 VCTDASSVACIA
-123 DVWAVDSAGKKIAGK
+123 DVWAVDSAGKKIPGK

-144 LDYGKFTFKENVALN
+144 LDYGKFTFKENVAINL
-159 MPEGTGQGALWQ
+159 PDGTGQGALWQ
-171 IPGVINGAGKDT
+171 IPGVINSAGKDT

-189 FMLFQP
+189 FMLAQP
-195 EKKAGEPIRA
+195 EKKVGEPISAR
-205 GKIFLSEFKTDIS
+205 KIFLSELKTGIS

-227 KLIQPRDNGT
+227 RLIQPRDNGT

-300 EVTIK
+300 DVTIK
-305 DWKTGQ
+305 NWKTGQ

-348 GKNGDGIREARIND
+348 GKSGDGIREARIND
-362 GSSSPVMVDLVAA
+362 GSSSAVMVDLAAA
-375 FTPAYKDK
+375 FAPAYKDK

-400 NSADV
+400 NSSDV

-433 DKESQSLVYK
+433 DKESQSLTYK
-443 VASPHFEANGSLAS
+443 VASPHYEANGSLAS

-489 DGEKKVATTI
+489 EGEKKVATTI

-514 TFSSP
+514 TFSAP

-528 KVVVVPTPT
+528 KVV
-537 PTPSAVASV
+537 
-546 APVAKKSVTIT
+546 APVASKKITIS
-557 CVKGKTTKKVSGE
+557 CVKGKTTKKVTAV

>member
-1 MHKGA
+1 MG
-6 KLRFVQSTRMEL
+6 F
-18 YVKSVRKYGAAL
+18 YVKSVRKYVAAFL
-30 IAVLLLGSIIQTN
+30 AALLLGSIVQAN
-43 VAEAGMK
+43 VANAGMK

-60 LVEDGLEFGRSPNV
+60 YIEDGVELWRSPNV

-79 NLDTQETWLRCDDID
+79 NLDSQETWLRCDDID

-123 DVWAVDSAGKKIAGK
+123 DVWAVDPAGKKIPGK

-144 LDYGKFTFKENVALN
+144 LDYGKFTFKENVAISL
-159 MPEGTGQGALWQ
+159 PDGTGQGALWQ
-171 IPGVINGAGKDT
+171 IPGVTNSAGKDT

-189 FMLFQP
+189 FMLAQP
-195 EKKAGEPIRA
+195 NKKAGEPISS
-205 GKIFLSEFKTDIS
+205 GKIFLSELKTGIS

-227 KLIQPRDNGT
+227 KLIHPRDNGT
-237 ARASWVNWGDTGN
+237 ARASWTNWGDSGSWN
-250 WYLPDGSRC
+250 LPDGSRC
-259 VGTDVNVCEAVRE
+259 AAVDVAFCEAIRE
-272 FPAGY
+272 FPVGY

-300 EVTIK
+300 DVTIK
-305 DWKTGQ
+305 DWKNGQ

-323 TLNFSVPNAEIPQ
+323 TLDFSVPNAEIPQ

-348 GKNGDGIREARIND
+348 GKSGDGVREARIND
-362 GSSSPVMVDLVAA
+362 GSASPVMVELAAA
-375 FTPAYKDK
+375 FAPAYKDK

-400 NSADV
+400 NSAEV
-405 QKCSDN
+405 QKCSNN

-433 DKESQSLVYK
+433 DKESQSLTYK
-443 VASPHFEANGSLAS
+443 VASPHYEANGSLAS

-471 LYGFS
+471 LYGFTN
-476 SAPIKAEISITSD
+476 APIKAEISITSD
-489 DGEKKVATTI
+489 EGEKKVATTI

-519 TINVKLSQE
+519 VINVKLSQE
-528 KVVVVPTPT
+528 KVVAPAPA
-537 PTPSAVASV
+537 PSPSESPMV
-546 APVAKKSVTIT
+546 APVAKKKVTIS
-557 CVKGKTTKKVSGE
+557 CVKGKTTKKVTAI

-576 GYKKK
+576 GFKKK

>member
-1 MHKGA
+1 MG
-6 KLRFVQSTRMEL
+6 F

-30 IAVLLLGSIIQTN
+30 VAALLLGSLVQTN
-43 VAEAGMK
+43 VASAGMK

-79 NLDTQETWLRCDDID
+79 NLDSQETWLRCDDID

-111 VCTDASNVACIA
+111 VCTEASNVACIA
-123 DVWAVDSAGKKIAGK
+123 DVWAVDSAGKKIPGK

-144 LDYGKFTFKENVALN
+144 LDYGKFTFKENVAIN

-171 IPGVINGAGKDT
+171 IPGVINSAGKDT

-195 EKKAGEPIRA
+195 EKKAGEPISA
-205 GKIFLSEFKTDIS
+205 GKIFLSEFKTGIS

-300 EVTIK
+300 DVTIK

-528 KVVVVPTPT
+528 KVVA
-537 PTPSAVASV
+537 PTPSATPVATV
-546 APVAKKSVTIT
+546 TVAKKSVTIT
-557 CVKGKTTKKVSGE
+557 CVKGKSTKKVSGT

>member
-1 MHKGA
+1 MG
-6 KLRFVQSTRMEL
+6 F

-30 IAVLLLGSIIQTN
+30 VAALLLGSLVQANT
-43 VAEAGMK
+43 ASAGMK

-60 LVEDGLEFGRSPNV
+60 LIEDGLEFGRSPNV

-79 NLDTQETWLRCDDID
+79 NLDSQETWLRCDDLD
-94 DKICTDAVG
+94 DKICTDAAG

-111 VCTDASNVACIA
+111 VCTDASSVACIA
-123 DVWAVDSAGKKIAGK
+123 DVWAVDSAGKKIPGK

-144 LDYGKFTFKENVALN
+144 LDYGKFTFKENVAIN
-159 MPEGTGQGALWQ
+159 MPDGTGQGALWQ
-171 IPGVINGAGKDT
+171 IPGVINSAGKDT

-189 FMLFQP
+189 FMLAQP
-195 EKKAGEPIRA
+195 EKKAGEPISAR
-205 GKIFLSEFKTDIS
+205 KIFLSELKTGIS

-227 KLIQPRDNGT
+227 RLIQPRDNGT

-300 EVTIK
+300 DVTIK
-305 DWKTGQ
+305 NWKTGQ

-348 GKNGDGIREARIND
+348 GKSGDGIREARIND
-362 GSSSPVMVDLVAA
+362 GSSSAVMVDLAAA
-375 FTPAYKDK
+375 FAPAYKDK

-400 NSADV
+400 NSSDV

-433 DKESQSLVYK
+433 DKESQSLTYK
-443 VASPHFEANGSLAS
+443 VASPHYEANGSLAS

-489 DGEKKVATTI
+489 EGEKKVATTI

-528 KVVVVPTPT
+528 KVV
-537 PTPSAVASV
+537 
-546 APVAKKSVTIT
+546 APVASKKVTIS
-557 CVKGKTTKKVSGE
+557 CVKGKTTKKVTAV

>member
-1 MHKGA
+1 MG
-6 KLRFVQSTRMEL
+6 F

-30 IAVLLLGSIIQTN
+30 VAALLLGSLVQANTAN
-43 VAEAGMK
+43 AGMK

-60 LVEDGLEFGRSPNV
+60 LIEDGLEFGRSPNV

-79 NLDTQETWLRCDDID
+79 NLDSQETWLRCDDLD
-94 DKICTDAVG
+94 DKICTDAAG

-111 VCTDASNVACIA
+111 VCTDASSVACIA
-123 DVWAVDSAGKKIAGK
+123 DVWAVDSAGKKIPGK

-144 LDYGKFTFKENVALN
+144 LDYGKFTFKENVAIN
-159 MPEGTGQGALWQ
+159 MPDGTGQGALWQ
-171 IPGVINGAGKDT
+171 IPGVINSAGKDT

-189 FMLFQP
+189 FMLAQP
-195 EKKAGEPIRA
+195 EKKAGEPISAR
-205 GKIFLSEFKTDIS
+205 KIFLSELKTGIS

-227 KLIQPRDNGT
+227 RLIQPRDNGT

-300 EVTIK
+300 DVTIK
-305 DWKTGQ
+305 NWKTGQ
-311 EISVEAEPVRVP
+311 EISVEAEPVRLP
-323 TLNFSVPNAEIPQ
+323 TLNFSVPNDEIPQ

-348 GKNGDGIREARIND
+348 GKSGDGIREARIND
-362 GSSSPVMVDLVAA
+362 GSSSAVMVDLAAA
-375 FTPAYKDK
+375 FAPAYKDK

-400 NSADV
+400 NSSDV

-433 DKESQSLVYK
+433 DKESQSLTYK
-443 VASPHFEANGSLAS
+443 VASPHYEANGSLAS

-489 DGEKKVATTI
+489 EGEKKVATTI

-528 KVVVVPTPT
+528 KVV
-537 PTPSAVASV
+537 
-546 APVAKKSVTIT
+546 APVASKKVTIS
-557 CVKGKTTKKVSGE
+557 CVKGKTTKKVTAV

>member
-1 MHKGA
+1 MG
-6 KLRFVQSTRMEL
+6 F

-30 IAVLLLGSIIQTN
+30 VAALLLGSLVQANTAN
-43 VAEAGMK
+43 AGMK

-60 LVEDGLEFGRSPNV
+60 LIEDGLEFGRSPNV

-79 NLDTQETWLRCDDID
+79 NLDSQETWLRCDDLD
-94 DKICTDAVG
+94 DKICTDAAG

-111 VCTDASNVACIA
+111 VCTDASSVACIA
-123 DVWAVDSAGKKIAGK
+123 DVWAVDSAGKKIPGK

-144 LDYGKFTFKENVALN
+144 LDYGKFTFKENVAINL
-159 MPEGTGQGALWQ
+159 PDGTGQGALWQ
-171 IPGVINGAGKDT
+171 IPGVINSAGKDT

-189 FMLFQP
+189 FMLAQP
-195 EKKAGEPIRA
+195 EKKAGEPISAR
-205 GKIFLSEFKTDIS
+205 KIFLSELKTGIS

-227 KLIQPRDNGT
+227 RLIQPRDNGT

-300 EVTIK
+300 DVTIK
-305 DWKTGQ
+305 NWKTGQ

-348 GKNGDGIREARIND
+348 GKSGDGIREARIND
-362 GSSSPVMVDLVAA
+362 GSSSAVMVDLAAA
-375 FTPAYKDK
+375 FAPAYKDK

-400 NSADV
+400 NSSDV

-433 DKESQSLVYK
+433 DKESQSLTYK
-443 VASPHFEANGSLAS
+443 VASPHYEANGSLAS

-489 DGEKKVATTI
+489 EGEKKVATTI

-528 KVVVVPTPT
+528 KVV
-537 PTPSAVASV
+537 
-546 APVAKKSVTIT
+546 APVASKKVTIS
-557 CVKGKTTKKVSGE
+557 CVKGKTTKKVTAV

>member
-1 MHKGA
+1 M
-6 KLRFVQSTRMEL
+6 
-18 YVKSVRKYGAAL
+18 KSVRKYGAAV
-30 IAVLLLGSIIQTN
+30 IAALLLGSAIQVTT
-43 VAEAGMK
+43 ASAGMK
-50 FAPDIPLLGL
+50 FSPDIPLLGL
-60 LVEDGLEFGRSPNV
+60 KIEEGVELGRSPNV
-74 VFGKG
+74 VFGQG
-79 NLDTQETWLRCDDID
+79 NLDVQETWLRCDDID
-94 DKICTDAVG
+94 DKICTDAAG

-123 DVWAVDSAGKKIAGK
+123 DVWAVDPSGKKIPGN

-144 LDYGKFTFKENVALN
+144 LDYGKFTFKENVATNL
-159 MPEGTGQGALWQ
+159 PDGSSQGALWQ
-171 IPGVINGAGKDT
+171 LPGVINSAGKDT
-183 YFVSSQ
+183 YFASAQ

-195 EKKAGEPIRA
+195 EKKPGIPIRS
-205 GKIFLSEFKTDIS
+205 GKFFLSGLSTGIS
-218 PVEEIPGQY
+218 PVEEITGKY
-227 KLIQPRDNGT
+227 NLRNPRDTGT
-237 ARASWVNWGDTGN
+237 QRASWTNFGMDAGN
-250 WYLPDGSRC
+250 LYLPDGSRC
-259 VGTDVNVCEAVRE
+259 VANDLNVCEAIRE
-272 FPAGY
+272 FPTGY

-300 EVTIK
+300 DVTIK
-305 DWKTGQ
+305 SWKTGQ

-323 TLNFSVPNAEIPQ
+323 TLDFSVPNAEIPQ

-348 GKNGDGIREARIND
+348 GKSGDGVREARISDPAFN
-362 GSSSPVMVDLVAA
+362 PWMLDLVAA
-375 FTPAYKDK
+375 FAPAYKDK
-383 ATSTNT
+383 ATATNT
-389 TWAFKAMNYGQ
+389 YWAFRAMNYGQ

-411 TGNVAGLVTTNALT
+411 TGNVAGLVTTNSLS
-425 YLPGPPTF
+425 YSPGPPTF
-433 DKESQSLVYK
+433 DKATQSLVYK
-443 VASPHFEANGSLAS
+443 VASPHFESNGSIAS

-476 SAPIKAEISITSD
+476 NAPIKAEISITSD
-489 DGEKKVATTI
+489 DGEKKVATTV

-519 TINVKLSQE
+519 TINVKLTQA
-528 KVVVVPTPT
+528 KVVTAPTPTPT
-537 PTPSAVASV
+537 PTPSAAPSV

>member
-1 MHKGA
+1 
-6 KLRFVQSTRMEL
+6 
-18 YVKSVRKYGAAL
+18 VKSVRKYGAAL
-30 IAVLLLGSIIQTN
+30 VAALLLGSSVQAN
-43 VAEAGMK
+43 VAHAGMK

-60 LVEDGLEFGRSPNV
+60 YIEDGVELWRSPNV

-79 NLDTQETWLRCDDID
+79 NLDSQETWLRCDDID

-111 VCTDASNVACIA
+111 VCTDASTVACIA
-123 DVWAVDSAGKKIAGK
+123 DVWAVDPAGKKIPGK

-144 LDYGKFTFKENVALN
+144 LDYGKFTFKENATINL
-159 MPEGTGQGALWQ
+159 PDGTGQGALWQ
-171 IPGVINGAGKDT
+171 IPGVTNSAGKDT

-189 FMLFQP
+189 FMLAQP
-195 EKKAGEPIRA
+195 NKKAGEPISA
-205 GKIFLSEFKTDIS
+205 GKMYLSELKTGIS

-227 KLIQPRDNGT
+227 KLIHPRDNGT
-237 ARASWVNWGDTGN
+237 ARASWVNWGDSGSWN
-250 WYLPDGSRC
+250 LPDGSRC
-259 VGTDVNVCEAVRE
+259 AGIDLTICEAIRE

-277 RFGVSLRMGT
+277 RFGLSLRMGT

-300 EVTIK
+300 DVTIK

-336 KVRDIV
+336 KVREIV

-348 GKNGDGIREARIND
+348 GKSGDGIREARIND
-362 GSSSPVMVDLVAA
+362 GSSSPVMVDLAAA
-375 FTPAYKDK
+375 FAPAYKDK

-411 TGNVAGLVTTNALT
+411 SGNVAGLVTTNALT

-433 DKESQSLVYK
+433 DKETQSLTYK
-443 VASPHFEANGSLAS
+443 VASPHYEANGSLAS

-471 LYGFS
+471 IYGFS
-476 SAPIKAEISITSD
+476 NAPIKAEISITSD

-528 KVVVVPTPT
+528 KVAT
-537 PTPSAVASV
+537 PTPSATPVATV
-546 APVAKKSVTIT
+546 TVAKKSVTIT
-557 CVKGKTTKKVSGE
+557 CVKGKTTKKVSGT

>member
-1 MHKGA
+1 MG
-6 KLRFVQSTRMEL
+6 F

-30 IAVLLLGSIIQTN
+30 VAALLLGSLVQANTAN
-43 VAEAGMK
+43 AGMK

-60 LVEDGLEFGRSPNV
+60 LIEDGLEFGRSPNV

-79 NLDTQETWLRCDDID
+79 NLDSQETWLRCDDLD
-94 DKICTDAVG
+94 DKICTDAAG

-111 VCTDASNVACIA
+111 VCTDASSVACIA
-123 DVWAVDSAGKKIAGK
+123 DVWAVDSAGKKIPGK

-144 LDYGKFTFKENVALN
+144 LDYGKFTFKENVAIN
-159 MPEGTGQGALWQ
+159 MPDGTGQGALWQ
-171 IPGVINGAGKDT
+171 IPGVINSAGKDT

-189 FMLFQP
+189 FMLAQP
-195 EKKAGEPIRA
+195 EKKVGEPISAR
-205 GKIFLSEFKTDIS
+205 KIFLSELKTGIS

-227 KLIQPRDNGT
+227 RLIQPRDNGT

-300 EVTIK
+300 DVTIK
-305 DWKTGQ
+305 NWKTGQ

-348 GKNGDGIREARIND
+348 GKSGDGIREARIND
-362 GSSSPVMVDLVAA
+362 GSSSAVMVDLAAA
-375 FTPAYKDK
+375 FAPAYKDK

-400 NSADV
+400 NSSDV

-433 DKESQSLVYK
+433 DKESQSLTYK
-443 VASPHFEANGSLAS
+443 VASPHYEANGSLAS

-489 DGEKKVATTI
+489 EGEKKVATTI

-514 TFSSP
+514 TFSAP

-528 KVVVVPTPT
+528 KVV
-537 PTPSAVASV
+537 
-546 APVAKKSVTIT
+546 APVASKKITIS
-557 CVKGKTTKKVSGE
+557 CVKGKTTKKVTAV

>member
-1 MHKGA
+1 MG
-6 KLRFVQSTRMEL
+6 F

-30 IAVLLLGSIIQTN
+30 VTALLLGSMVQAN
-43 VAEAGMK
+43 VANAGMK

-60 LVEDGLEFGRSPNV
+60 LIEDGLEFGRSPNV

-79 NLDTQETWLRCDDID
+79 NLDSQETWLRCDDLD
-94 DKICTDAVG
+94 DKICTDAAG

-111 VCTDASNVACIA
+111 VCTDASSVACIA
-123 DVWAVDSAGKKIAGK
+123 DVWAVDSSGKKIPGK

-144 LDYGKFTFKENVALN
+144 LDYGKFTFKENVAIN
-159 MPEGTGQGALWQ
+159 MPDGTGQGALWQ
-171 IPGVINGAGKDT
+171 IPGVINSAGKDT

-189 FMLFQP
+189 FMLAQP
-195 EKKAGEPIRA
+195 EKKAGEPISAR
-205 GKIFLSEFKTDIS
+205 KIFLSELKTGIS

-227 KLIQPRDNGT
+227 RLIQPRDNGT

-300 EVTIK
+300 DVTIK
-305 DWKTGQ
+305 NWKTGQ

-348 GKNGDGIREARIND
+348 GKSGDGIREARIND
-362 GSSSPVMVDLVAA
+362 GSSSAVMVELAAA
-375 FTPAYKDK
+375 FAPAYKDK

-400 NSADV
+400 NSSDV

-433 DKESQSLVYK
+433 DKESQSLTYK
-443 VASPHFEANGSLAS
+443 VASPHYEANGSLAS

-476 SAPIKAEISITSD
+476 NAPIKAEISITSD
-489 DGEKKVATTI
+489 EGEKKVATTI

-528 KVVVVPTPT
+528 KVVT
-537 PTPSAVASV
+537 
-546 APVAKKSVTIT
+546 PVAKQKVTIS
-557 CVKGKTTKKVSGE
+557 CVKGKTTKKVTAV